1 LAKQSLLHLAGW
13 RCYVRDKTD
22 RSIFFAAAID
32 DSSVVSHGLME
43 FVCADAGKFG
53 IFFWSAWKNAF
64 VVVSYSQ
71 VYRQNEQGMQEN

>member
-1 LAKQSLLHLAGW
+1 
-13 RCYVRDKTD
+13 
-22 RSIFFAAAID
+22 
-32 DSSVVSHGLME
+32 ME